1 MGWFTAWN
9 RRKTLFIF
17 LIMAALML
25 TVITIGG
32 RVLENEAMVTDFPG
46 RIWRHVRHIPLGR
59 TGWAGICL

>member
-32 RVLENEAMVTDFPG
+32 RVFEIE
-46 RIWRHVRHIPLGR
+46 
-59 TGWAGICL
+59 

>member
-32 RVLENEAMVTDFPG
+32 Q
-46 RIWRHVRHIPLGR
+46 
-59 TGWAGICL
+59 GIGK

>member
-25 TVITIGG
+25 TVITIRSIFHEV
-32 RVLENEAMVTDFPG
+32 RVLF
-46 RIWRHVRHIPLGR
+46 H
-59 TGWAGICL
+59 